1 MMRHLINYAEFIKQV
16 KMMSLVSCV
25 KHEIIP
31 AVTSQNCVSNT
42 AVFLTT
48 LKLLRYFWLRS
59 QGTVPQFP
67 NSLTGNLFST
77 LDVCFSHI

>member
-42 AVFLTT
+42 AVF
-48 LKLLRYFWLRS
+48 
-59 QGTVPQFP
+59 
-67 NSLTGNLFST
+67 
-77 LDVCFSHI
+77 